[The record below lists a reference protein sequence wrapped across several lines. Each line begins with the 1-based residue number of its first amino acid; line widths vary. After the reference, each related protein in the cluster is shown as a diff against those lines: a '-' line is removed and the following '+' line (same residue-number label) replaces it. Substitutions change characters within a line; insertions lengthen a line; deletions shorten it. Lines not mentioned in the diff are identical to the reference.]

1 MSEVVNNMEKHRY
14 ELEVDGAYR
23 CNLLSISGRG
33 SLSSRTPKVPPEL
46 EGKGIGS
53 ELVKGAL
60 DQVRADKF
68 RASAQLPLRERRGWK
83 KHPDYADL
91 LRPNL

>member
-14 ELEVDGAYR
+14 ELEVDGHIAAAYYR
-23 CNLLSISGRG
+23 FLDGVLVF
-33 SLSSRTPKVPPEL
+33 THTKVPPEL

-68 RASAQLPLRERRGWK
+68 RASAQCPFVKAWLE